1 MKHLV
6 FSVRVL
12 VLIVFTFGLASLA
25 NGQAT
30 RTWVSGVGD
39 DANPCS
45 RTAPCKTFAGAISK
59 TAEGGEIDVLDPG
72 GFGAVTITKAL
83 TIDGGHGSG
92 WASILVNTG
101 SGVNVNVTG
110 GTHVNDAVVI
120 LRHISFQGASQSVS
134 AGANGINFIRAER
147 LIVENCFFQNFSTT
161 GITEASQASSGHLW
175 VHDCDFDNTST
186 GIRLNTSSGFTVFQI
201 DRCHF
206 SGMTDGVDTTANA
219 FGTIRDSYFGQM
231 TGANAATDGAVRIAT
246 GCIANI
252 ESSMFSNDSI
262 GVNIQG
268 GTARLSDNSFYN
280 NGTAIN
286 GGTAESANNN
296 RFRGN
301 GTDGA
306 TSNVITVK

>member
-6 FSVRVL
+6 FSVRVF
-12 VLIVFTFGLASLA
+12 VLLVFTFGLASLA
-25 NGQAT
+25 HGQAT

-39 DANPCS
+39 DVNPCS

-72 GFGAVTITKAL
+72 GYGAVTITKAL

-92 WASILVNTG
+92 WASILVGTG
-101 SGVNVNVTG
+101 SGVIVNVTG

-120 LRHISFQGASQSVS
+120 LRHISFQGASQSVNP
-134 AGANGINFIRAER
+134 GANGINFIRAER
-147 LIVENCFFQNFSTT
+147 LIVENCFFENFSAT

-175 VHDCDFDNTST
+175 VQDCSFDNTNT
-186 GIRLNTSSGFTVFQI
+186 GIRLNTSSGFTVAQI

-206 SGMTDGVDTTANA
+206 SGMTNGVDTTANA
-219 FGTIRDSYFGQM
+219 FATIRDSYFGQM
-231 TGANAATDGAVRIAT
+231 TGSNAATDGAVRIAT
-246 GCIANI
+246 GCIINV
-252 ESSMFSNDSI
+252 ENSMLANDSI

-268 GTARLSDNSFYN
+268 GTVRLSDNSFFN
-280 NGTAIN
+280 NGNAIQ

-301 GTDGA
+301 GSDGA
-306 TSNVITVK
+306 TTNVIVVK